1 MIYIEVN
8 FSRFNDE
15 FYNAGR
21 GDQFSYEAKKALFEY
36 TEELAAF
43 ENYELDIISL
53 CCVFNE
59 IEQDEIER
67 ETGCKDLVELHD
79 NTMVIELSNGAILYQ
94 SF

>member
-15 FYNAGR
+15 FYNMGR
-21 GDQFSYEAKKALFEY
+21 GDQFSYEGKKALY
-36 TEELAAF
+36 DLLEEMG
-43 ENYELDIISL
+43 EKVELDVISL
-53 CCVFNE
+53 CCDFNE

-67 ETGCKDLVELHD
+67 ETGCKDLAELHE
-79 NTMVIELSNGAILYQ
+79 NTMVIELSNGAVLYQ

>member
-8 FSRFNDE
+8 FSRFRDE
-15 FYNAGR
+15 FYNMGR

-43 ENYELDIISL
+43 ENYELDIIAL
-53 CCVFNE
+53 CCDFNE